1 MKQIRKRYT
10 HEFKDMIIAQLKNGA
25 RVIDLAR
32 LYDISDK
39 TIQQWKS
46 DALKWKETDNIS

>member
-10 HEFKDMIIAQLKNGA
+10 HEFKDMIVAQLKNWA
-25 RVIDLAR
+25 RIIDLAR

-46 DALKWKETDNIS
+46 DTLK